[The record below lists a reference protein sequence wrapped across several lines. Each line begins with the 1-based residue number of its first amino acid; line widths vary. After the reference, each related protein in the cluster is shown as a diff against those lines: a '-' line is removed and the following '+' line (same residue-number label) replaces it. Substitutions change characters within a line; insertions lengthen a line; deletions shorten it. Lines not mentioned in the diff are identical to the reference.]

1 MFTYTSRRNLF
12 GTLSNDSSTA
22 NLTVGD
28 TLMNAFEK
36 KISKKFNFLEGSL
49 YSSTVASQQFYEL
62 PNNFGRLNNVTVTI
76 STTKHS
82 PKLITTREQWDLLNM
97 SGTPTSDIPEFY
109 YIFNKEIGFF
119 PIPASATTD
128 AIYIQF
134 HKNFRD
140 LTLADYTTGTIT
152 SIANGGTAV
161 VGSGTV
167 WTAKMAGMWI
177 RITDSS
183 TANTGDGEWYE
194 VESVTS
200 NTALVLKMPYQGIT
214 IAAGTGAYTIGQ
226 VSELPEDMQILPVFE
241 ALVTYFTSVKPD
253 NTKKQEYKAQVSE
266 MKREMMAEHGST
278 SLSPV
283 CSDELIEPENIN
295 NYIVGT

>member
-76 STTKHS
+76 SDTKHS

-183 TANTGDGEWYE
+183 TASLLKNFQAFSSARTASDAKRKLLIPFFARYSSAHWEAKPPIKIGTTGI
-194 VESVTS
+194 S
-200 NTALVLKMPYQGIT
+200 NFWFI
-214 IAAGTGAYTIGQ
+214 
-226 VSELPEDMQILPVFE
+226 
-241 ALVTYFTSVKPD
+241 
-253 NTKKQEYKAQVSE
+253 
-266 MKREMMAEHGST
+266 ST
-278 SLSPV
+278 TT
-283 CSDELIEPENIN
+283 CAIF
-295 NYIVGT
+295 